1 MGMVAAGQALCVP
14 GNHENKLLRALR
26 GRNVQV
32 THGLA
37 ESLAQL
43 ARASRPSSARGSRG
57 SSTGWSRTT
66 CWTAAA
72 WSWRTPG

>member
-1 MGMVAAGQALCVP
+1 MGMVAAGDALCVP

-43 ARASRPSSARGSRG
+43 AAEPRRVPRRGRRRS
-57 SSTGWSRTT
+57 
-66 CWTAAA
+66 WTA
-72 WSWRTPG
+72 